1 MKIHPRHYYDDGLM
15 PLDWPIAPVGARL
28 PPWVLVAMAQ
38 AIPLDIERLF
48 GEGGSHLESSP

>member
-1 MKIHPRHYYDDGLM
+1 MTMDLCLWIGRLP
-15 PLDWPIAPVGARL
+15 PVGARL

-48 GEGGSHLESSP
+48 GESGSHLESSP